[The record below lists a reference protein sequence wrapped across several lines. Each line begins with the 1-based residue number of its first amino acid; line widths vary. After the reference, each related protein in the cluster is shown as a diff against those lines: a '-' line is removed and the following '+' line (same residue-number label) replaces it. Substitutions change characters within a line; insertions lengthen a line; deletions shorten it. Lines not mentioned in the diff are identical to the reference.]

1 MVFQPTRFT
10 QPLRSLSKL
19 VVSYTTFSP
28 FSQPKPG
35 CLNLCSTFCFS
46 SLRLRRGS
54 PKEPSFSEVRC
65 PLLPGLSLFYPKVE
79 HDRAVC
85 HRANVAVCPH
95 KNRKPFPHCA
105 KRVFKLFM
113 RGRNYYLF
121 TQVAE
126 LESSKEGLRRFE
138 NKKFTVV
145 NDCFQIELNAAIGLS
160 IQSD

>member
-1 MVFQPTRFT
+1 
-10 QPLRSLSKL
+10 
-19 VVSYTTFSP
+19 
-28 FSQPKPG
+28 
-35 CLNLCSTFCFS
+35 
-46 SLRLRRGS
+46 
-54 PKEPSFSEVRC
+54 
-65 PLLPGLSLFYPKVE
+65 
-79 HDRAVC
+79 
-85 HRANVAVCPH
+85 
-95 KNRKPFPHCA
+95 
-105 KRVFKLFM
+105 M